1 MQVKSVKQQANTG
14 LVALLLLVTQ
24 VASAAELSTLFTTPE
39 ERQIINSNRYKSDEI
54 KQKQLVVV
62 EEPIEGPIQ
71 ARFQEEVIRE
81 YKISGITISRDG
93 SRTVWIN
100 SQAYEDGAAL
110 DNNSKIRVMMNGDI
124 RVRITAPDGKHYYAA
139 SGETIEITFLAPV
152 EN

>member
-1 MQVKSVKQQANTG
+1 TG

>member
-1 MQVKSVKQQANTG
+1 MQVKSAKQLANTG

-24 VASAAELSTLFTTPE
+24 VVSAAELSTLFTTPA

-54 KQKQLVVV
+54 KQKQPVIV

-81 YKISGITISRDG
+81 YKISGISVSRDG
-93 SRTVWIN
+93 TRTVWIN

-110 DNNSKIRVMMNGDI
+110 EDNTRIRVMMDGDI

-139 SGETIEITFLAPV
+139 SGETLEITFLAPV